1 MVATQNRL
9 ILWTGPKH
17 CGKTTSAANL
27 ARIARAEGF
36 NVAGLLAPS
45 LYRNSKLLGFD
56 VLDLQNQTRAP
67 LARLKISQSKAGP
80 FTFIADGLKLGNAVL
95 SAEATKSA
103 DLVIV
108 DEFGPLE
115 LNNEGWRRNVDSLLI
130 SSNAVVLLV
139 VRRELADT
147 VRQVYS
153 GLPCQELAATEGN
166 SIDEVITMLKNRRHH
181 VEESRFAVR
190 RTPYGGTKKMLKLDR
205 MLMIGS
211 AGSNVGKTELACELL
226 RKFSKTSDII
236 GIKVTTIKDKDG
248 QCPRGGEGCGVCSS
262 LEGVYRITEEL
273 NSTSDKDTG
282 RLLTAGASRVFWL
295 RVLRDHLLEGT
306 TALLDIIGPDAISIC
321 ESNSL
326 RQVVEPGLFLM
337 AKNRDLKR
345 WKSSAQQVKKYAD
358 KIVVSDGSSFDFD
371 IDRINLIASKWIIS
385 RTKISAEAKLVN
397 QYRAG
402 QRRREFGCGTKAT
415 AIIMAG
421 GDSGRMGTDKSML
434 PIKGQSM
441 IEAICEQLRGS
452 FDQILISAN
461 EVDKFAFL
469 GPATAS
475 AFTETSFDVVPDKVP
490 EQGPLMGIASA
501 LEASA
506 NEINFVVACD
516 IPKINLA
523 CVNRMLTEAVES
535 QADIIVPATGEEKY
549 EPLFAI
555 YRKTALEAINE
566 ALSSGKR
573 KITDVF
579 TLCTVKHIELD
590 DTDRLINLN
599 TMADYEEF
607 QKKLI

>member
-1 MVATQNRL
+1 MVSTQNRL

-17 CGKTTSAANL
+17 SGKTTIATKL
-27 ARIARAEGF
+27 AQIASAEGF
-36 NVAGLLAPS
+36 NVAGLLSPP
-45 LYRNSKLLGFD
+45 LYHNSKLLGFD
-56 VLDLQNQTRAP
+56 VLDLHSQTRAP
-67 LARLKISQSKAGP
+67 LARRKINQSKAGP
-80 FTFIADGLKLGNAVL
+80 FTFISDGLKLGNAVL

-115 LNNEGWRRNVDSLLI
+115 LNNEGWRKNVNSLLF

-139 VRRELADT
+139 VRRELTDT
-147 VRQVYS
+147 VRQVYANV
-153 GLPCQELAATEGN
+153 PCRKLAATEGN

-181 VEESRFAVR
+181 IEGPRFA
-190 RTPYGGTKKMLKLDR
+190 GTKKMFKLDG

-211 AGSNVGKTELACELL
+211 AGSNVGKTELACTLL

-236 GIKVTTIKDKDG
+236 GIKVTTIRDKDG

-262 LEGVYRITEEL
+262 LEGVYCITEEL
-273 NSTSDKDTG
+273 NRTTDKDTS
-282 RLLTAGASRVFWL
+282 RLLSAGASRVFWL

-306 TALLDIIGPDAISIC
+306 TALLDIIGPDSVSIC

-326 RQVVEPGLFLM
+326 RQVIEPGIFLM

-358 KIVVSDGSSFDFD
+358 KIVVSDGSSSDFD
-371 IDRINLIASKWIIS
+371 LDRIKLIAGKWIIS
-385 RTKISAEAKLVN
+385 RTKISAAAKPVN

-402 QRRREFGCGTKAT
+402 QRRREFWCGTKAT

-421 GDSGRMGTDKSML
+421 GGSSRMGTDKSLL

-441 IEAICEQLRGS
+441 IEAICEQLRGF
-452 FDQILISAN
+452 FDEILISAN

-469 GPATAS
+469 G
-475 AFTETSFDVVPDKVP
+475 FEVIPDKVP

-506 NEINFVVACD
+506 NELNFVVACD

-523 CVNRMLTEAVES
+523 CVNRMLTEALES
-535 QADIIVPATGEEKY
+535 QADIVVPTTGEENY

-555 YRKTALEAINE
+555 YRKTALEAINKT
-566 ALSSGKR
+566 LSSGKR
-573 KITDVF
+573 RITDVF

-590 DTDRLINLN
+590 DTDWLINLN
-599 TMADYEEF
+599 TMAEYEEF

>member
-1 MVATQNRL
+1 MVTTQNRL

-17 CGKTTSAANL
+17 CGKTTSATKL
-27 ARIARAEGF
+27 AQIARAEGF
-36 NVAGLLAPS
+36 NVAGLLAPP
-45 LYRNSKLLGFD
+45 LYRNNKLLGFD
-56 VLDLQNQTRAP
+56 VLDLRNQTRAP
-67 LARLKISQSKAGP
+67 LARRKISQSKAGP
-80 FTFIADGLKLGNAVL
+80 FTFIADGLKLGNTVL
-95 SAEATKSA
+95 SEETTKSA
-103 DLVIV
+103 DLIIV

-115 LNNEGWRRNVDSLLI
+115 LKGRGWRKNVDSLLV
-130 SSNAVVLLV
+130 SSDAVILLV

-147 VRQVYS
+147 VRQLYTDV
-153 GLPCQELAATEGN
+153 PCRELAATKPD
-166 SIDEVITMLKNRRHH
+166 SIDDVITVLKNRLHH
-181 VEESRFAVR
+181 VERSRFA
-190 RTPYGGTKKMLKLDR
+190 GTKKMFKLDG

-211 AGSNVGKTELACELL
+211 AGSNVGKTELACALL
-226 RKFSKTSDII
+226 RKFSKSCNVI

-262 LEGVYRITEEL
+262 LEGVYCITEETD
-273 NSTSDKDTG
+273 SSSGKDTA

-295 RVLRDHLLEGT
+295 RVLKEHLQEGT

-337 AKNRDLKR
+337 ARNRNLKV
-345 WKSSAQQVKKYAD
+345 WKSSARQVKKYAD
-358 KIVVSDGSSFDFD
+358 GIIISDGSSFDLD
-371 IDRINLIASKWIIS
+371 LDRIKLIASKWIM
-385 RTKISAEAKLVN
+385 
-397 QYRAG
+397 QM
-402 QRRREFGCGTKAT
+402 QAT

-421 GDSGRMGTDKSML
+421 GGSSRMGTDKSML

-469 GPATAS
+469 G
-475 AFTETSFDVVPDKVP
+475 FEVVPDQVP

-506 NEINFVVACD
+506 NELNFVVACD

-535 QADIIVPATGEEKY
+535 KADIVVPTTGEEKY

-555 YRKTALEAINE
+555 YRKTVLEAINKV
-566 ALSSGKR
+566 LSSGKR

-590 DTDRLINLN
+590 DTDWLINLN

>member
-17 CGKTTSAANL
+17 CGKTTSATKL
-27 ARIARAEGF
+27 AQIARAEGF
-36 NVAGLLAPS
+36 NVAGLLAPP

-67 LARLKISQSKAGP
+67 LARRKISQSKAGP
-80 FTFIADGLKLGNAVL
+80 FTFIADGLKLGNTVL
-95 SAEATKSA
+95 SEETTKSA

-115 LNNEGWRRNVDSLLI
+115 LKGRGWRKNVDSLLA
-130 SSNAVVLLV
+130 SSDAVILLV

-147 VRQVYS
+147 VRQLYADV
-153 GLPCQELAATEGN
+153 PCRELAATKPD
-166 SIDEVITMLKNRRHH
+166 SIDDVITMLKNRCHH
-181 VEESRFAVR
+181 VEGPRFA
-190 RTPYGGTKKMLKLDR
+190 GTKKMFKLDG

-211 AGSNVGKTELACELL
+211 AGANVGKTELACTLL
-226 RKFSKTSDII
+226 RKFNKTSDII
-236 GIKVTTIKDKDG
+236 GVKVTAIKDKDG

-262 LEGVYRITEEL
+262 LEGVYCITEETD
-273 NSTSDKDTG
+273 SSSGKDTA

-295 RVLRDHLLEGT
+295 RVLKDHLLEGT
-306 TALLDIIGPDAISIC
+306 TALLDIIGPDAVSIC

-326 RQVVEPGLFLM
+326 RQVIEPGIFLM

-371 IDRINLIASKWIIS
+371 LDRIKLIAGKWIIP
-385 RTKISAEAKLVN
+385 T
-397 QYRAG
+397 Q
-402 QRRREFGCGTKAT
+402 AT

-421 GDSGRMGTDKSML
+421 GGSSRMGTDKSML

-469 GPATAS
+469 G
-475 AFTETSFDVVPDKVP
+475 FEVVPDKVP

-506 NEINFVVACD
+506 NELNFVIACD

-535 QADIIVPATGEEKY
+535 QADIVIPTTGEEKY

-555 YRKTALEAINE
+555 YRKTALESINK

-573 KITDVF
+573 KITEVF
-579 TLCTVKHIELD
+579 TLCRVNHIELD
-590 DTDRLINLN
+590 DTDWLVNLN

-607 QKKLI
+607 QKH

>member
-130 SSNAVVLLV
+130 SSNAVILLV
-139 VRRELADT
+139 VRRELTDI
-147 VRQVYS
+147 VQQVYEDV
-153 GLPCQELAATEGN
+153 PCREFAATEGN

-190 RTPYGGTKKMLKLDR
+190 RTPYGGTKKMLKLD
-205 MLMIGS
+205 
-211 AGSNVGKTELACELL
+211 
-226 RKFSKTSDII
+226 
-236 GIKVTTIKDKDG
+236 
-248 QCPRGGEGCGVCSS
+248 
-262 LEGVYRITEEL
+262 
-273 NSTSDKDTG
+273 
-282 RLLTAGASRVFWL
+282 
-295 RVLRDHLLEGT
+295 
-306 TALLDIIGPDAISIC
+306 LDIIGPDAISIC

>member
-1 MVATQNRL
+1 ML
-9 ILWTGPKH
+9 ILWTGLKH
-17 CGKTTSAANL
+17 SGKTTSAAKL
-27 ARIARAEGF
+27 AQIASDEGF
-36 NVAGLLAPS
+36 NVAGLLALP

-56 VLDLQNQTRAP
+56 VLDLHSQTRTP
-67 LARLKISQSKAGP
+67 LARRKISQSKAGP

-115 LNNEGWRRNVDSLLI
+115 LNNEGWRKNVDSLLF

-139 VRRELADT
+139 VRRELANT
-147 VRQVYS
+147 VRQVYANV
-153 GLPCQELAATEGN
+153 PCQELAAIEGN
-166 SIDEVITMLKNRRHH
+166 STDEVITMLKNRRHH
-181 VEESRFAVR
+181 IEELHFA
-190 RTPYGGTKKMLKLDR
+190 GTKKMFKLDG

-211 AGSNVGKTELACELL
+211 AGSNVGKTELACTLL
-226 RKFSKTSDII
+226 RKFSKTGDII

-262 LEGVYRITEEL
+262 LEGVYCITEETD
-273 NSTSDKDTG
+273 SSSGKDTA
-282 RLLTAGASRVFWL
+282 RLLSAGASRVFWL
-295 RVLRDHLLEGT
+295 RVLKEHLQEGT
-306 TALLDIIGPDAISIC
+306 TALLDIIGPDAVSIC

-326 RQVVEPGLFLM
+326 RQVVKPGLFLM
-337 AKNRDLKR
+337 AKKRNLKV

-358 KIVVSDGSSFDFD
+358 RIVVSDSSSFDFD
-371 IDRINLIASKWIIS
+371 LDRIKLRDGKWIIS
-385 RTKISAEAKLVN
+385 RTKISAEAKPVN

-402 QRRREFGCGTKAT
+402 QRRREFWCGTKAT

-421 GDSGRMGTDKSML
+421 GGSSRMGTDKSML

-441 IEAICEQLRGS
+441 IGAICEQLRGF

-461 EVDKFAFL
+461 EVDKFTFL
-469 GPATAS
+469 G
-475 AFTETSFDVVPDKVP
+475 FEVIPDKVP

-506 NEINFVVACD
+506 NELNFVVACD

-523 CVNRMLTEAVES
+523 CANKMLTEAVES
-535 QADIIVPATGEEKY
+535 QADIVVPTTGEEKY

-555 YRKTALEAINE
+555 YRKTALEAINKT
-566 ALSSGKR
+566 LSSGKR

-590 DTDRLINLN
+590 DTDWLVNLN